1 MKQQRFTG
9 TMGNWM
15 VQHLTLRRSLG
26 CLYLGAEYSLNS
38 FDQFLDKHY
47 PDCKVITRQMV
58 VGYLDTTHHRLP
70 LTRAAYLSDLRQFCR
85 YMLQFDL
92 NTYIPERALVVRGE
106 VQVKHYIF
114 SKEDVSKVM
123 QQVSQFK
130 KKNKILI
137 HTYQTIVGLLWVTG
151 MRIGEVI
158 NLKIED
164 IDTTHNVL
172 TIRKTKFYKSRM
184 LPLTPSTTKKIV
196 DYLKQRSQCG
206 YDNSPSVSMF
216 INNRGKPCAISATAE
231 TLRMLFVRAGLKTK
245 QGRFP
250 RVHDLRH
257 SFATRWMEDIYQSG
271 KDPNIYLPI
280 LATYLGH
287 SKLAH
292 TQVYLHPSTELLN
305 VAGEKLQAYRQP
317 YQEKNN
323 EES

>member
-9 TMGNWM
+9 PMGNWM

-92 NTYIPERALVVRGE
+92 STYIPERALVVRGE
-106 VQVKHYIF
+106 VQVIHYIF

-137 HTYQTIVGLLWVTG
+137 HTYQTIVGLL
-151 MRIGEVI
+151 
-158 NLKIED
+158 
-164 IDTTHNVL
+164 
-172 TIRKTKFYKSRM
+172 
-184 LPLTPSTTKKIV
+184 
-196 DYLKQRSQCG
+196 
-206 YDNSPSVSMF
+206 
-216 INNRGKPCAISATAE
+216 
-231 TLRMLFVRAGLKTK
+231 
-245 QGRFP
+245 
-250 RVHDLRH
+250 
-257 SFATRWMEDIYQSG
+257 
-271 KDPNIYLPI
+271 
-280 LATYLGH
+280 
-287 SKLAH
+287 
-292 TQVYLHPSTELLN
+292 
-305 VAGEKLQAYRQP
+305 
-317 YQEKNN
+317 
-323 EES
+323 